1 MTELTSIPTAQR
13 GLTSARLPQF
23 GPALVGVGAIAIAGL
38 VLLTSV
44 NLVGAASIG
53 AVVFVASLYIWSRF
67 VEGSRAAK
75 NRLMTALIWLAFA
88 VVCIPLGWL
97 IWTVLHDGLKVFDL
111 DFLTRT
117 MRKVSTEGVGGGVAH
132 ALVGSL
138 IVTAGAAI
146 IAVPLGIMCAI
157 YLVEYGRGSRLS
169 RVVTILVDVMTGI
182 PSIVAGLFAV
192 AMFTLIFGQ
201 VMAIAFAASVALSIL
216 MTPTIVRATE
226 EMLRLVPDDLREASY
241 ALGVPKWRTITKVV
255 LRTSVGGI
263 LTGVTLAT
271 ARVIGETAPILVV
284 LGTVAPKMNLDPFH
298 GHMQT
303 LPTFILDQKNNVS
316 APSDDRMW
324 AAALTLILLVMIL
337 NLIARL
343 IGKIFAPKTGR

>member
-1 MTELTSIPTAQR
+1 MTELAAVPATSR
-13 GLTSARLPQF
+13 GLTSARLPRF
-23 GPALVGVGAIAIAGL
+23 GPALMGVGAIAIAGI
-38 VLLTSV
+38 LL
-44 NLVGAASIG
+44 LVGIRIAGAAVIG
-53 AVVFVASLYIWSRF
+53 AVVFVAGLYAWSRF

-75 NRLMTALIWLAFA
+75 NRLMTSLIWLAFA
-88 VVCIPLGWL
+88 VICIPLGWL

-111 DFLTRT
+111 HFLTTT
-117 MRKVSTEGVGGGVAH
+117 MRKVDTESVGGGVAH
-132 ALVGSL
+132 ALLGSL
-138 IVTAGAAI
+138 IVTAGAGI

-201 VMAIAFAASVALSIL
+201 VMSIAFAASVALSIL

-255 LRTSVGGI
+255 LRTSVGGV

-284 LGTVAPKMNLDPFH
+284 LGTVAPTMNLDPFH

-343 IGKIFAPKTGR
+343 IGKILAPKTGR

>member
-1 MTELTSIPTAQR
+1 MTELTAVPRTSA
-13 GLTSARLPQF
+13 GLTSARVPRF
-23 GPALVGVGAIAIAGL
+23 GPVLLAVGSAAIAG
-38 VLLTSV
+38 VLLLTGV
-44 NLVGAASIG
+44 NIAGAAVIG
-53 AVVFVASLYIWSRF
+53 AAVFVAALYAWSYL
-67 VEGSRAAK
+67 VEGRRSAK
-75 NRLMTALIWLAFA
+75 NRLMTSLIWIAFA
-88 VVCIPLGWL
+88 VVCVPLGWL
-97 IWTVLHDGLKVFDL
+97 IWTVLHDGLKVFGP
-111 DFLTRT
+111 DFLTNT
-117 MRKVSTEGVGGGVAH
+117 MRKVNTDSVGGGVAH

-138 IVTAGAAI
+138 IVTAGAAL

-192 AMFTLIFGQ
+192 AVFTLIFGQ
-201 VMAIAFAASVALSIL
+201 VMPIAFAASVALSLL

-255 LRTSVGGI
+255 LRTAVGGV
-263 LTGVTLAT
+263 LTGVMLAT

-284 LGTVAPKMNLDPFH
+284 LGTVASKMNLDPFH

-316 APSDDRMW
+316 TPSDDRMW
-324 AAALTLILLVMIL
+324 AAALTLILVIMIL
-337 NLIARL
+337 NLIARA